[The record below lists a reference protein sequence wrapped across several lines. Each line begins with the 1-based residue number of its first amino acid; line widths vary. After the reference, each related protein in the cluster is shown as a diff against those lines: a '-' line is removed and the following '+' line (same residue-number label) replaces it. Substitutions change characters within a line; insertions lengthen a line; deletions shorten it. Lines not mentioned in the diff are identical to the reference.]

1 MQEKFWRVSD
11 LLSLADADRA
21 KEGASLY
28 ENLINNK
35 QVMPHIEKEILELP
49 QTAKS
54 GKNQYRRHWVSTTQ
68 AIAILA
74 TVYPIAELAAITL
87 GAAIATQQIESKGIE
102 LI

>member
-1 MQEKFWRVSD
+1 MQEKLWRVSD

-21 KEGASLY
+21 KKGAALY
-28 ENLINNK
+28 ENLIKNK

-49 QTAKS
+49 QTAKG
-54 GKNQYRRHWVSTTQ
+54 GKNQYRRHWVSSTQ
-68 AIAILA
+68 AMAILA

-87 GAAIATQQIESKGIE
+87 GAAIATQQVESKGIE